1 MAFFGSIEN
10 SKFKKIFLSYFALS
24 SLFPILISIFVGYG
38 YIVPLL
44 GDESYGL
51 IESSLN
57 LGLSAM
63 LLFPLISFFL
73 MYHQLQKLESV
84 TSEIVTKTTAVVN
97 REERFTAQKI
107 DEKQLS
113 TPRHGTDPRNES
125 EIQSLVRSFNNI
137 FQAATD
143 QLEERNHLRELL
155 ARLIAISSNLMA
167 ELDFDRLFPLI
178 IGNVTE
184 AMGAE
189 RTTMYVVDQDKRE
202 IWSKVS
208 EGIGQVRLP
217 MGHGISGRVAE
228 TGETINVVDAWEL
241 PYFDR
246 SYDFRNNFRT
256 QAVLCLPI
264 MSRSREV
271 IGVIQV
277 INKVDG
283 YCFNAEDEIFL
294 KGLTSQV
301 AIALENSLLVDEIFL
316 SFHSSISTLSAVV
329 DAKHQFTAGHSERVK
344 DYSLIIADQ
353 MRLPK
358 KEIEVLKYAAL
369 LHDIGKIGVRDEVL
383 TKNGQFSPAD
393 WEEMKSH
400 PSKTKA
406 ILDKF
411 HFPRSLGEVPD
422 VACHHHEKID
432 GTGYPNGLTGD
443 KIPLGSKIIAVA
455 DVFDALTSLRDY
467 PKYAFGLTLNPDP
480 MPLDNVIKLLEEQVG
495 TQFDHQ
501 VVTAFLQA
509 LPQALLMY
517 RGKHFSPAYVDG
529 TILAMQPELLPQGTT
544 V

>member
-1 MAFFGSIEN
+1 MTFFGSLRN

-24 SLFPILISIFVGYG
+24 SLFPLLISVFVIYE
-38 YIVPLL
+38 YLVPLL
-44 GDESYGL
+44 GDKASEL
-51 IESSLN
+51 IANNLN
-57 LGLSAM
+57 LVLSAM
-63 LLFPLISFFL
+63 LFFPLVSFFL
-73 MYHQLQKLESV
+73 MYHQIQKLESV
-84 TSEIVTKTTAVVN
+84 TSEIVTKTTAVAS

-107 DEKQLS
+107 EGDREA
-113 TPRHGTDPRNES
+113 TPSEETGQRDES
-125 EIQSLVRSFNNI
+125 EIQSLVRSFNSI

-167 ELDFDRLFPLI
+167 ELDFERLFPLI

-189 RTTMYVVDQDKRE
+189 RTTMYVVDREKKE

-228 TGETINVVDAWEL
+228 TGETINAVDAWEL

-246 SYDFRNNFRT
+246 SYDLKNHFRT

-264 MSRSREV
+264 MSRAREV

-277 INKVDG
+277 INKIDG

-344 DYSLIIADQ
+344 DYSLLIADQ
-353 MRLPK
+353 MQLPK

-369 LHDIGKIGVRDEVL
+369 LHDIGKIGIRDDVL
-383 TKNGQFSPAD
+383 TKNGHFSPED
-393 WEEMKSH
+393 WAEMKTH
-400 PSKTKA
+400 PTKTKA

-411 HFPRSLGEVPD
+411 HFPRSLIQVPD
-422 VACHHHEKID
+422 IAYRHHEKVD
-432 GTGYPNGLTGD
+432 GTGYPDGLTGD
-443 KIPLGSKIIAVA
+443 KLHLSSKIIAVA
-455 DVFDALTSLRDY
+455 DVFDALTSQRDY
-467 PKYAFGLTLNPDP
+467 PKYALGQIMNCEP
-480 MPLDNVIKLLEEQVG
+480 MPLDKVVNLLQEQSG
-495 TQFDHQ
+495 SQFDKQ
-501 VVTAFLQA
+501 VVSAFLQA
-509 LPQALLMY
+509 LPKALLLH
-517 RGKHFSPAYVDG
+517 RGKHFSPAYVDA
-529 TILAMQPELLPQGTT
+529 TIRLLQPEGLQ
-544 V
+544 